1 MKQLYVP
8 PRWCGDGHPCKEKPS
23 TVFKRTANMVKKS
36 HPPVLNGHSGKK
48 PSAVYREKRR
58 MAGLWGKMGIVCL
71 EEEIAVVNHIGLEI
85 QLVHEPTGSLH
96 GLLA

>member
-1 MKQLYVP
+1 MAIL
-8 PRWCGDGHPCKEKPS
+8 
-23 TVFKRTANMVKKS
+23 VKKS
-36 HPPVLNGHSGKK
+36 HPPFIGKNGGWQ
-48 PSAVYREKRR
+48 V
-58 MAGLWGKMGIVCL
+58 LWGKMGIVCL